1 MFRIL
6 MNVAGPPACPR
17 TQESAA
23 GKEPRRH
30 RETAVGSAA
39 GPWPGGA
46 AQAAQEHLHRDS
58 HRLHKKR
65 APEREENPLIQGPEE
80 ELDGWIQVREEEL
93 DGGRHDSHD
102 VQPSGIGTRFRKR
115 SLDST

>member
-1 MFRIL
+1 

-39 GPWPGGA
+39 GPGVA

-58 HRLHKKR
+58 HRLHR
-65 APEREENPLIQGPEE
+65 PPGDRQENLLIE
-80 ELDGWIQVREEEL
+80 EEEL

-102 VQPSGIGTRFRKR
+102 FQPSGIGTRYRNR
-115 SLDST
+115 SLDRT